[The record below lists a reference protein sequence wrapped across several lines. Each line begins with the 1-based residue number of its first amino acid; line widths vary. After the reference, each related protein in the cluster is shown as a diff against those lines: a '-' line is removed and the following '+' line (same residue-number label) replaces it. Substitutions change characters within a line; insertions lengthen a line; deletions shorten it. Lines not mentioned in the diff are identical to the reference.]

1 MLLVPWWSGNAPCVL
16 PITVI
21 VVAVVGSYVTVML
34 VPAALNVS
42 TVDGV
47 AAEAKPVVATPAAR
61 ASASAVGIDSR
72 CFKITHLLLRGV

>member
-1 MLLVPWWSGNAPCVL
+1 
-16 PITVI
+16 
-21 VVAVVGSYVTVML
+21 
-34 VPAALNVS
+34 LNVS

-47 AAEAKPVVATPAAR
+47 AAEANPVVATPAAR